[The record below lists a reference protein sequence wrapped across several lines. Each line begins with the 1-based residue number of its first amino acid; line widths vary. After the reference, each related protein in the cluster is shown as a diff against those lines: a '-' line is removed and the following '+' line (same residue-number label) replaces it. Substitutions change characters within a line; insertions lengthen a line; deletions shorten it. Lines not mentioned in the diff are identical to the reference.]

1 MKVYVLINSNH
12 EGFNFLGVF
21 DSKEKAEEAGSLYR
35 ARRDARIKEDW
46 HEPNLAY
53 DELQEQLD
61 FDRDWYCH
69 EIYEYTMND
78 LVGK

>member
-1 MKVYVLINSNH
+1 VSLILKKRQKKPVVY
-12 EGFNFLGVF
+12 
-21 DSKEKAEEAGSLYR
+21 
-35 ARRDARIKEDW
+35 IKEDW